1 MEKEYLVSYHFQT
14 KKTEGFAHCV
24 IRVSINIKTSNG
36 IKKLKDHLDRD
47 VGGTV
52 VILNIIEL
60 DIEEET
66 QQEKSPE

>member
-14 KKTEGFAHCV
+14 KKKEGFGHCV
-24 IRVSINIKTSNG
+24 IRVDRNIKTSNG
-36 IKKLKDHLDRD
+36 IQRLKKHLDRD

-52 VILNIIEL
+52 VILNIVEL

-66 QQEKSPE
+66 PQEKSPE